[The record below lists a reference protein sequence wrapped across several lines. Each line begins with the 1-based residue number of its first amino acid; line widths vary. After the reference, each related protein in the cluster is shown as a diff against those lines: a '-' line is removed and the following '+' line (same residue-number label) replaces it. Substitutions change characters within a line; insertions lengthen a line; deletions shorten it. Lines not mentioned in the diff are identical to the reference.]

1 MKKLIVSLAIIF
13 MANLAMAQTPASDF
27 IRFDSATTH
36 TNYSMVWKTALL
48 NQVVAV
54 FDGRNQP
61 LMLLMLP
68 ANGSKSPVPGVYNF
82 VEGKKR
88 TVKKG
93 SQTAKLEYEP
103 GYISADGNATLT
115 ITENDGIFWFSAENV
130 PIIQEKS
137 GESHKISFK
146 MGMFIEKK

>member
-1 MKKLIVSLAIIF
+1 
-13 MANLAMAQTPASDF
+13 MANLAMSQTTDF

-103 GYISADGNATLT
+103 GYISADGMPRLPLQKTMAFFGFQPKMYPLFTKKAANF
-115 ITENDGIFWFSAENV
+115 IKSAL
-130 PIIQEKS
+130 KWACL
-137 GESHKISFK
+137 
-146 MGMFIEKK
+146 